1 MEWLGPLRQDGI
13 MIGPSADLFQPNQ
26 LEAAQAEATRVRG
39 DRFARLQAGL
49 ESRDRRQA
57 KGFLRQWLGR
67 HPLYDGQ
74 SVWADVARRLT
85 PLATAYLEAPA
96 LLRFYNLWEVLPTTQ
111 PPCRSQLWHRDMED
125 TRIVKAFLYLS
136 DVVPG
141 AGPFIYAPGTQRGGA
156 VADRV
161 PDTFIERSSGWIRA
175 SDAAM
180 ATIVPPVEWR
190 GAYGPKGTLVVADTA
205 GWHKG
210 GYATSTSRLTAT
222 WEWTTAQAIEGS
234 RFHALGGQP

>member
-1 MEWLGPLRQDGI
+1 M
-13 MIGPSADLFQPNQ
+13 
-26 LEAAQAEATRVRG
+26 QA

-74 SVWADVARRLT
+74 SIWAAIASTLA

-96 LLRFYNLWEVLPTTQ
+96 ILRFYNLWEVRPTTQ
-111 PPCRSQLWHRDMED
+111 PPSRSQLWHRDLED

-141 AGPFIYAPGTQRGGA
+141 AGPLIYAPGTQHGGA
-156 VADRV
+156 AADWGE
-161 PDTFIERSSGWIRA
+161 PDTFIEQGSGWLRA
-175 SDAAM
+175 TDEAIAAM
-180 ATIVPPVEWR
+180 VPAITWR
-190 GAYGPKGTLVVADTA
+190 CAYGPIGTLVLADTA

-210 GYATSTSRLTAT
+210 GYATNTSRLTAT

-234 RFHALGGQP
+234 RFHALGPQP